1 MSYSF
6 SGQKDVGAIGVSI
19 LVNFF
24 RKRGWRVEDVEDD
37 KDWRRRDVD
46 LLVNGKSTEV
56 KTDTHKT
63 GNLFLEITSDGKP
76 GCVFQSRAEVWC
88 YLFPLQNKLY
98 LIELP
103 KLQLWLF
110 QNAKDYRTKRVKSTQ
125 SGRVW
130 YAEGIAVPLVT
141 LEEALV
147 AHLFYVDGSEPEP
160 IETEQNNGDGNPG
173 SGDSDTGTGDS
184 EGQSVA

>member
-1 MSYSF
+1 MN
-6 SGQKDVGAIGVSI
+6 I

-24 RKRGWRVEDVEDD
+24 RKRGWRVEDVQDD
-37 KDWRRRDVD
+37 KDWQRRDVD

-63 GNLFLEITSDGKP
+63 GNLFLEISVGDKP

-110 QNAKDYRTKRVKSTQ
+110 QNASSYRTKRVKSAQ

-130 YAEGIAVPLVT
+130 YAEGIAVPLTT

-147 AHLFYVDGSEPEP
+147 AHLFYIDGSEPEP
-160 IETEQNNGDGNPG
+160 IEKEQASDNGN
-173 SGDSDTGTGDS
+173 SGTAGDYDAGTGDS
-184 EGQSVA
+184 GGEPAA